1 VSPRASMRRVRVLV
15 PATLAA
21 GAGLLML
28 APSGIAHAEPT
39 PQAIER
45 QIRTESAKLEQVVEE
60 YNRINEELGATK
72 AAADKVTADLG
83 PLTQQLS
90 EASDR
95 LARFAA
101 YAYAGGQL
109 VEMSSILDAGDPS
122 TLVDRMA
129 TINQI
134 AVFSDAEIAAFTD
147 AKTRHDGEAAK
158 LQALIADQ
166 TAKQKSLADQKSKI
180 DTDLK
185 RLYEL
190 RRQAYG
196 RAQAARPTGP
206 APTPPQVSG
215 RAGIAVQFAYG
226 ALGTPY
232 QWAGSGPDGYD
243 CSGLTQAA
251 WRAAGVSLPHNAAM
265 QYNALPKISRS
276 ALSPGDLV
284 FYNSLGHV
292 GIYVGNGQIIH
303 SPHAGDYV
311 HLASVDVM
319 RPYGY
324 ARPG

>member
-1 VSPRASMRRVRVLV
+1 MSPRASMRRARVLV
-15 PATLAA
+15 TAALAA
-21 GAGLLML
+21 AAGLLVL
-28 APSGIAHAEPT
+28 APAGIAHAEPT
-39 PQAIER
+39 PQTIER

-60 YNRINEELGATK
+60 YNRINEELSASK
-72 AAADKVTADLG
+72 AAAEKVVTDLG
-83 PLTQQLS
+83 PLTQQL
-90 EASDR
+90 ASAEERLTR
-95 LARFAA
+95 LAAI
-101 YAYAGGQL
+101 AYAGGEL

-122 TLVDRMA
+122 TLVDRIA
-129 TINQI
+129 TLNQI
-134 AVFSDAEIAAFTD
+134 TIFEDAEIDAFVQ
-147 AKTRHDGEAAK
+147 AKAQHDTESQR
-158 LQALIADQ
+158 LQALIDDQ
-166 TAKQKSLADQKSKI
+166 TAKQQSLADQKTKI
-180 DTDLK
+180 DADLK

-196 RAQAARPTGP
+196 QAQARPTGP

-215 RAGIAVQFAYG
+215 RAGVAVQFAYG

-232 QWAGSGPDGYD
+232 RWAGSGPDGYD

-311 HLASVDVM
+311 RLASVDVM